1 MEVVGVERFVLFI
14 LLFWL
19 KIVGVC
25 CFLIFQVVVV
35 VVVDFVVKFNKR
47 KSINNFPFAT
57 RERRRSREREKR
69 RRRRRRLFSR
79 EHARDADEINDDDDD
94 DDDDGKEK
102 VVAVLLESK
111 NRRDVSSVRRLFEK
125 REIVFWK
132 RETRRVVGVF
142 DEDVVAG
149 IGKGGG

>member
-1 MEVVGVERFVLFI
+1 M
-14 LLFWL
+14 
-19 KIVGVC
+19 
-25 CFLIFQVVVV
+25 
-35 VVVDFVVKFNKR
+35 
-47 KSINNFPFAT
+47 
-57 RERRRSREREKR
+57 RERER
-69 RRRRRRLFSR
+69 ERRRLFSR
-79 EHARDADEINDDDDD
+79 EHARDGDEKKG
-94 DDDDGKEK
+94 DDDGKEK

>member
-1 MEVVGVERFVLFI
+1 
-14 LLFWL
+14 
-19 KIVGVC
+19 
-25 CFLIFQVVVV
+25 LIFQVVV

-69 RRRRRRLFSR
+69 RRRLFSR
-79 EHARDADEINDDDDD
+79 EHARDADEKNDDDD

>member
-1 MEVVGVERFVLFI
+1 M
-14 LLFWL
+14 
-19 KIVGVC
+19 
-25 CFLIFQVVVV
+25 
-35 VVVDFVVKFNKR
+35 
-47 KSINNFPFAT
+47 
-57 RERRRSREREKR
+57 RERER
-69 RRRRRRLFSR
+69 ERERERRRLFSR
-79 EHARDADEINDDDDD
+79 EHARDGDEKKG
-94 DDDDGKEK
+94 DDDGKEK
-102 VVAVLLESK
+102 VVAVLLGSK

>member
-1 MEVVGVERFVLFI
+1 M
-14 LLFWL
+14 
-19 KIVGVC
+19 
-25 CFLIFQVVVV
+25 
-35 VVVDFVVKFNKR
+35 
-47 KSINNFPFAT
+47 
-57 RERRRSREREKR
+57 RERER
-69 RRRRRRLFSR
+69 ERRRLFSR
-79 EHARDADEINDDDDD
+79 EHARDGDEKNV
-94 DDDDGKEK
+94 DDGKEK
-102 VVAVLLESK
+102 VVAVLLGSK

>member
-1 MEVVGVERFVLFI
+1 
-14 LLFWL
+14 
-19 KIVGVC
+19 
-25 CFLIFQVVVV
+25 LIFQVVVV

-69 RRRRRRLFSR
+69 RRRLFSR
-79 EHARDADEINDDDDD
+79 EHARDADEKNDDDD

>member
-1 MEVVGVERFVLFI
+1 M
-14 LLFWL
+14 
-19 KIVGVC
+19 
-25 CFLIFQVVVV
+25 IFQVVV

-69 RRRRRRLFSR
+69 RRRRRRRRLFSR
-79 EHARDADEINDDDDD
+79 EHARDGDEKNDDDDD

>member
-1 MEVVGVERFVLFI
+1 MSSN
-14 LLFWL
+14 
-19 KIVGVC
+19 
-25 CFLIFQVVVV
+25 LI
-35 VVVDFVVKFNKR
+35 KE
-47 KSINNFPFAT
+47 KSINNFFPFAT

-69 RRRRRRLFSR
+69 RRRLFSR
-79 EHARDADEINDDDDD
+79 EHARDGDEKNDDDDD

>member
-1 MEVVGVERFVLFI
+1 M
-14 LLFWL
+14 
-19 KIVGVC
+19 
-25 CFLIFQVVVV
+25 IFQVV

-69 RRRRRRLFSR
+69 RRRRRLFSR
-79 EHARDADEINDDDDD
+79 EHARDGDEKNDDD

>member
-1 MEVVGVERFVLFI
+1 MT
-14 LLFWL
+14 
-19 KIVGVC
+19 
-25 CFLIFQVVVV
+25 
-35 VVVDFVVKFNKR
+35 
-47 KSINNFPFAT
+47 AT
-57 RERRRSREREKR
+57 KK
-69 RRRRRRLFSR
+69 
-79 EHARDADEINDDDDD
+79 ND

-102 VVAVLLESK
+102 VVAVLLGSK

-149 IGKGGG
+149 IGKGGRMKTCSGM

>member
-1 MEVVGVERFVLFI
+1 MYKRQVERFVLFI
-14 LLFWL
+14 VLFWL
-19 KIVGVC
+19 KIVCCC

-47 KSINNFPFAT
+47 KSINNFPFPT
-57 RERRRSREREKR
+57 RERRRSREREK
-69 RRRRRRLFSR
+69 RRRRLFSR

-94 DDDDGKEK
+94 DDDDGKER

>member
-14 LLFWL
+14 VLFWL
-19 KIVGVC
+19 KIVCCC

-69 RRRRRRLFSR
+69 RRRLFSR
-79 EHARDADEINDDDDD
+79 EHARDADEKNDDDD

>member
-25 CFLIFQVVVV
+25 CFLIFQVVV

-69 RRRRRRLFSR
+69 RRRRLFSR
-79 EHARDADEINDDDDD
+79 EHARDADEKNDDDDDDD

>member
-1 MEVVGVERFVLFI
+1 MEVAGVERFVLFI
-14 LLFWL
+14 VLFWL

-69 RRRRRRLFSR
+69 RRRRRLFSR
-79 EHARDADEINDDDDD
+79 EHARDADEKND